1 MAICVRRGNYA
12 DFHPDKLNAGEWAVV
27 LAQDPHCRDGKAV
40 YICFSAG
47 NTKRMA
53 TYEDMLENIESSV
66 GQVIAEKIGAACDE
80 AIQACETATTDA
92 NTARAETEAATSS
105 ANAAIQAANTA
116 ISDAEGAAQRA
127 IAAAE
132 ACEGIIDNTRLTALE
147 SQMSAVISV
156 LNKAIVAEGE

>member
-12 DFHPDKLNAGEWAVV
+12 DLDPNKLKPGEWALV
-27 LAQDPHCRDGKAV
+27 LAQDPGCKDGKSV

-66 GQVIAEKIGAACDE
+66 GQVIAEKIGVACDE
-80 AIQACETATTDA
+80 AIQACEAATTDA
-92 NTARAETEAATSS
+92 NTARTETEAATTS

-116 ISDAEGAAQRA
+116 ISDAEGATQRA

-147 SQMSAVISV
+147 NQMSAVIAV
-156 LNKAIVAEGE
+156 LNKAIIVEGE